1 MNNDFTAHGDRSS
14 NGRHERDRQRTAQDQ
29 PLMDRE
35 VPLGLARTPVL
46 VHQWLDGDLPEQS
59 VRQGDMV
66 RHVEFWNRVGAQA
79 EARRQMRTP
88 EYLTAQIMA
97 ALPQGAP
104 QAATRWWK
112 CPLDVSPLVLAGAGV
127 TMLALGV
134 LVGRALIG

>member
-14 NGRHERDRQRTAQDQ
+14 NGRQERDRLRAPLDQ
-29 PLMDRE
+29 PLTDRE
-35 VPLGLARTPVL
+35 VPIGLARTPVA
-46 VHQWLDGDLPEQS
+46 VQQWLDGDMPES
-59 VRQGDMV
+59 TVRQGDMV

-104 QAATRWWK
+104 QAATKWWQR
-112 CPLDVSPLVLAGAGV
+112 PLELSPVVLAGVGIG
-127 TMLALGV
+127 MLALGWF
-134 LVGRALIG
+134 VGAALAG

>member
-14 NGRHERDRQRTAQDQ
+14 NGRQERDRQRASLDQ
-29 PLMDRE
+29 PLTDRE
-35 VPLGLARTPVL
+35 VPIGLARTPVA
-46 VHQWLDGDLPEQS
+46 VHQWLDGDTSES
-59 VRQGDMV
+59 AVRQGDMV

-97 ALPQGAP
+97 ALPQGVP
-104 QAATRWWK
+104 QTATRWWQRR
-112 CPLDVSPLVLAGAGV
+112 LEVSPLVLAAAGV

-134 LVGRALIG
+134 LVGRALVG

>member
-14 NGRHERDRQRTAQDQ
+14 NGRHERDRQRAAHDQ
-29 PLMDRE
+29 PLTDRE

-46 VHQWLDGDLPEQS
+46 VHAWLDGDLPEQS

-66 RHVEFWNRVGAQA
+66 RHVEFWNRVGEQA

-104 QAATRWWK
+104 QTATRWWK
-112 CPLDVSPLVLAGAGV
+112 RRLDVSPLVLAGAGV

-134 LVGRALIG
+134 LVGRALVG